1 MGYGVGGGGGRYGGY
16 GRGYGYGRGL
26 YGDGGGGGRGW
37 FGDWAPWFGFGS
49 VPAISYVISQSC
61 NTNLDCESGVCTING
76 TCL

>member
-1 MGYGVGGGGGRYGGY
+1 
-16 GRGYGYGRGL
+16 L

-49 VPAISYVISQSC
+49 VPVVSYVINQQASC